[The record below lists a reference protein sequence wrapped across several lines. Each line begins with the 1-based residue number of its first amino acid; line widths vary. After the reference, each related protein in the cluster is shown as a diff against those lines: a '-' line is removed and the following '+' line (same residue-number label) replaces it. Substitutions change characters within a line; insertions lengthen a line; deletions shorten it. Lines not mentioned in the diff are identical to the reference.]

1 MDEELERSE
10 NEENTESEETARSV
24 SSDLIRGHINTIIL
38 RALYEGDKYGYE
50 IIADIESKSHG
61 QYSLK
66 QPSLYSALKRLEKV
80 GCVASYWGGSV
91 SGGRR
96 KYFSLT
102 DLGKEIAERNQSEW
116 EYSRTIIDSL
126 ISDKDFDFNNPA
138 PNSVDM
144 RLLRDTTSRVPRDS
158 GEEEEESMVRFGNLT
173 QSAESEERKA
183 ELEKAEQALSERI
196 ALLQR
201 EQTWREEEL
210 ARREEAIAREQEKLH
225 EEIARGGKTE
235 ELERSLD
242 DKNAETALLRQINET
257 LRQELQEHLEE
268 SETLKLRIIEEER
281 ARSQDLIDEER
292 RRCETDL
299 ESERT
304 RISEEERRRADEY
317 IAAEVERIKREQ
329 EEIYSA
335 REHEIRMQNYREL
348 LMAEHPATTPPV
360 REEQQAEDEQPQP
373 PVPPQP
379 EPVVAQERPE
389 PPVIDDALPPANK
402 GGIDFNELEERAR
415 IDGIR
420 IETTGQKTKPNILA
434 DQSVSLVHK
443 GKCLF
448 LSSIVAC
455 VFCIILGSILLG
467 IRKSVAI
474 PVFFPYVIWC
484 IGIAVLLAM
493 GLAYANHYGERA
505 IRRNAS
511 IVLINSAVIYALCVI
526 FTLIIALSA
535 KIDFAST
542 VAVASFIYVPVVF
555 ELVIPLFG
563 VVYYFLVRSKK
574 D

>member
-1 MDEELERSE
+1 MDEEIERSE
-10 NEENTESEETARSV
+10 SEESGDNEETSRSV

-66 QPSLYSALKRLEKV
+66 QPSLYSALKRLEKD
-80 GCVASYWGGSV
+80 GCVTSYWGGSV

-102 DLGKEIAERNQSEW
+102 DLGKKIAERNQSEW

-158 GEEEEESMVRFGNLT
+158 GEEEEESVLHFGAAQT
-173 QSAESEERKA
+173 KERNA

-201 EQTWREEEL
+201 EQAWREEEL
-210 ARREEAIAREQEKLH
+210 ARREETLAREQEKLR
-225 EEIARGGKTE
+225 EEMARGTKSE
-235 ELERSLD
+235 ELERSLS

-257 LRQELQEHLEE
+257 LRQELQEHIDQ

-281 ARSQDLIDEER
+281 THSQEMIDEER
-292 RRCETDL
+292 RRCENEL
-299 ESERT
+299 ESERA
-304 RISEEERRRADEY
+304 RITEEERRRANEY
-317 IAAEVERIKREQ
+317 IGTEIERIKREQ
-329 EEIYSA
+329 EEIFSA

-348 LMAEHPATTPPV
+348 LKA
-360 REEQQAEDEQPQP
+360 EQPSAP
-373 PVPPQP
+373 PPQTEQEETEPIAPPRP
-379 EPVVAQERPE
+379 EPVVTEQTE
-389 PPVIDDALPPANK
+389 PTVIDEGFPLPATK

-420 IETTGQKTKPNILA
+420 IETTGQKTKKPNLPT

-467 IRKSVAI
+467 IRKNVAI

-484 IGIAVLLAM
+484 VGIAILLAM

-505 IRRNAS
+505 IRRNAT

-526 FTLIIALSA
+526 FTLIVALSA
-535 KIDFAST
+535 KIDFANAA
-542 VAVASFIYVPVVF
+542 AVASFITIPIVF
-555 ELVIPLFG
+555 ELVIPIFG
-563 VVYYFLVRSKK
+563 TVYYFLVRSKK